1 MDRLAGRAWS
11 EEHNHKTNQANATH
25 FRHADSFQVITS
37 NGSITGRVPKRL
49 SEILMM
55 ERGMPA
61 LQKTTQ
67 MTDEAMRL
75 IDLEATIQ
83 GEKKI
88 GATMYSIAHWAKF
101 YTHHWYMASRSH
113 KFGLADSAECQCCRE
128 GAEETTSHIFQ
139 CPNRDE
145 IHIDHRWKLT
155 ELMADQQITNGL

>member
-1 MDRLAGRAWS
+1 MYKQEKFHTIPGTADNDITIPTAHLAKKNDSGMIWQQGHAERREKDPNMWTNDKWSNGEVDRLAGRAWS

-75 IDLEATIQ
+75 IDDEATIQ
-83 GEKKI
+83 
-88 GATMYSIAHWAKF
+88 
-101 YTHHWYMASRSH
+101 
-113 KFGLADSAECQCCRE
+113 
-128 GAEETTSHIFQ
+128 
-139 CPNRDE
+139 
-145 IHIDHRWKLT
+145 
-155 ELMADQQITNGL
+155 